1 MEHQRILITTVYTT
15 VTISQVSH
23 SCLSFWDI
31 ESVVY
36 NEDTVIGQIRIVTP
50 ANQATAN
57 LLFSSLWCH
66 CWRCLPQPRS
76 NHDGNGRKNQGVVTQ
91 RLLRSLGTCSFY
103 YTVMLACG
111 CRKNGCLESPSLGF
125 LDGHKQLK
133 RILLLARLP
142 GKSFSA
148 CRPHIF
154 FPVPDPDLEIRGVG
168 GGGLVI

>member
-1 MEHQRILITTVYTT
+1 MRLPIYFSVPCDVTADAACPNRDPITT
-15 VTISQVSH
+15 
-23 SCLSFWDI
+23 
-31 ESVVY
+31 EM
-36 NEDTVIGQIRIVTP
+36 EERIKV
-50 ANQATAN
+50 
-57 LLFSSLWCH
+57 LLH
-66 CWRCLPQPRS
+66 K
-76 NHDGNGRKNQGVVTQ
+76 D
-91 RLLRSLGTCSFY
+91 LLRSLGTCSFY